1 MFLLILLLSLSHL
14 EAFSNNFRFGSNS
27 MRNIRNLNMAVDEL
41 SSIGG
46 GILVTGIGNVDEDE
60 FMLNLLHEQEIWNSV
75 KLGYPDAIEAKKRFL
90 SRTARYSGLLNVLD
104 FIEMDVKNSDKK
116 QEDVIRDTLKTSN
129 AWIAFNLTQT
139 DIPRMTSIA
148 LESDISRVIFTMHL
162 PSIDINNTAIPELD
176 QAVTEFEKAGKVFTG
191 IRHGDIIKGD
201 EDNAYEIVNATIPCM
216 EPIVERGVLARV
228 TAELLLTPESG
239 NEVCGISS
247 SSSFAAAYLNVLRSS
262 GLTRRQEIKKMFS
275 GGLQRV
281 ARMTVKEYEA
291 QAQKEEEER
300 ERKEKR
306 RIEKEKEAELE
317 AKQAK
322 LLAAEAESRAK
333 DETEGKGGS
342 GLAVSF
348 DEEQDEPEITDEE
361 KINIRVK
368 EILQNV
374 WVEMDARMYAKST
387 SKREFFDAN
396 REKAITL
403 AKKELEDEKVQ
414 KKENLEEKRASQNML
429 AQMVEVNRKQ
439 YSKLLALERKEME
452 NQKVIS
458 DTWVKYIYLL
468 IETTL
473 KQCDKDGVL
482 FHNMDEFGQTMTLRN
497 RANELRTACG
507 LSTYDVIY
515 DPLDASAIIAKM
527 EKSEGLEDTE
537 YVINQLNTKHG
548 KLLENVSA
556 LRGASQIIELAIK
569 TLSDD
574 LPPPPPSVD
583 EIRRTESASKQ
594 AAVSEMRLDAIKKR
608 GQPNTDA
615 ETSVGRL

>member
-1 MFLLILLLSLSHL
+1 MV
-14 EAFSNNFRFGSNS
+14 
-27 MRNIRNLNMAVDEL
+27 VDDL
-41 SSIGG
+41 GSIGG
-46 GILVTGIGNVDEDE
+46 EVLITGIGNVDEDE

-75 KLGYPDAIEAKKRFL
+75 KLGYPDATEARKRFL
-90 SRTARYSGLLNVLD
+90 SRTARYSGLLNILD
-104 FIEMDVKNSDKK
+104 FIEMDVNNSDEKE
-116 QEDVIRDTLKTSN
+116 EDALKETLKSSN
-129 AWIAFNLTQT
+129 AWIAFNLTQA
-139 DIPRMTSIA
+139 DIPRMTSVA

-162 PSIDINNTAIPELD
+162 PSVDINNTAIPELEA
-176 QAVTEFEKAGKVFTG
+176 AVTEFEKAGKVFTG
-191 IRHGDIIKGD
+191 IRHGEIITGD

-216 EPIVERGVLARV
+216 EPMVERGVLARV

-239 NEVCGISS
+239 NEICGVSS

-262 GLTRRQEIKKMFS
+262 GLTRRQEVKKMFS

-281 ARMTVKEYEA
+281 ARMTVEEYEA
-291 QAQKEEEER
+291 QAQKEEEEK

-317 AKQAK
+317 KKQA
-322 LLAAEAESRAK
+322 LALAAKAESRAK
-333 DETEGKGGS
+333 DEADGKEGS
-342 GLAVSF
+342 GLAISF

-361 KINIRVK
+361 KINTRVK

-374 WVEMDARMYAKST
+374 WVELDARMYAKST

-396 REKAITL
+396 REKAVAL
-403 AKKELEDEKVQ
+403 AKQELEDEKAK
-414 KKENLEEKRASQNML
+414 KKEHVEAKRAKQNML

-439 YSKLLALERKEME
+439 YSKLLALERKEMA
-452 NQKVIS
+452 NQKIIS

-468 IETTL
+468 IEATL

-482 FHNMDEFGQTMTLRN
+482 FHNMDEFGQTMALRN
-497 RANELRTACG
+497 RANELRRACD
-507 LSTYDVIY
+507 LPTYDVIY
-515 DPLDASAIIAKM
+515 DPLDASAIVAKL
-527 EKSEGLEDTE
+527 EKSEGLEDIDH
-537 YVINQLNTKHG
+537 VIEELNTKHG

-569 TLSDD
+569 TLRDD

-615 ETSVGRL
+615 ESSVGRL

>member
-1 MFLLILLLSLSHL
+1 
-14 EAFSNNFRFGSNS
+14 

-281 ARMTVKEYEA
+281 ARMTVKYA
-291 QAQKEEEER
+291 A
-300 ERKEKR
+300 
-306 RIEKEKEAELE
+306 ANDDEL
-317 AKQAK
+317 
-322 LLAAEAESRAK
+322 LIPHTSLP
-333 DETEGKGGS
+333 DS
-342 GLAVSF
+342 GVNNNSAV
-348 DEEQDEPEITDEE
+348 
-361 KINIRVK
+361 
-368 EILQNV
+368 
-374 WVEMDARMYAKST
+374 
-387 SKREFFDAN
+387 
-396 REKAITL
+396 TL
-403 AKKELEDEKVQ
+403 ANTPRSTIGSMHGIV
-414 KKENLEEKRASQNML
+414 AFT
-429 AQMVEVNRKQ
+429 
-439 YSKLLALERKEME
+439 
-452 NQKVIS
+452 IS
-458 DTWVKYIYLL
+458 
-468 IETTL
+468 
-473 KQCDKDGVL
+473 
-482 FHNMDEFGQTMTLRN
+482 
-497 RANELRTACG
+497 
-507 LSTYDVIY
+507 
-515 DPLDASAIIAKM
+515 
-527 EKSEGLEDTE
+527 
-537 YVINQLNTKHG
+537 
-548 KLLENVSA
+548 
-556 LRGASQIIELAIK
+556 
-569 TLSDD
+569 
-574 LPPPPPSVD
+574 
-583 EIRRTESASKQ
+583 
-594 AAVSEMRLDAIKKR
+594 
-608 GQPNTDA
+608 
-615 ETSVGRL
+615 

>member
-1 MFLLILLLSLSHL
+1 M
-14 EAFSNNFRFGSNS
+14 G
-27 MRNIRNLNMAVDEL
+27 
-41 SSIGG
+41 
-46 GILVTGIGNVDEDE
+46 
-60 FMLNLLHEQEIWNSV
+60 
-75 KLGYPDAIEAKKRFL
+75 
-90 SRTARYSGLLNVLD
+90 
-104 FIEMDVKNSDKK
+104 
-116 QEDVIRDTLKTSN
+116 
-129 AWIAFNLTQT
+129 
-139 DIPRMTSIA
+139 
-148 LESDISRVIFTMHL
+148 HL

-228 TAELLLTPESG
+228 TAGLLLTPESG

-306 RIEKEKEAELE
+306 RIEKEKEAE
-317 AKQAK
+317 
-322 LLAAEAESRAK
+322 LAAEAESRAK

-414 KKENLEEKRASQNML
+414 KKENLEEKR
-429 AQMVEVNRKQ
+429 
-439 YSKLLALERKEME
+439 
-452 NQKVIS
+452 
-458 DTWVKYIYLL
+458 
-468 IETTL
+468 
-473 KQCDKDGVL
+473 
-482 FHNMDEFGQTMTLRN
+482 
-497 RANELRTACG
+497 
-507 LSTYDVIY
+507 
-515 DPLDASAIIAKM
+515 
-527 EKSEGLEDTE
+527 
-537 YVINQLNTKHG
+537 
-548 KLLENVSA
+548 
-556 LRGASQIIELAIK
+556 
-569 TLSDD
+569 
-574 LPPPPPSVD
+574 
-583 EIRRTESASKQ
+583 
-594 AAVSEMRLDAIKKR
+594 
-608 GQPNTDA
+608 
-615 ETSVGRL
+615 